1 MKIKTMKIKQFI
13 VFCFA
18 FWLSACTAYAQN
30 RIVSV
35 DGTLSELLCALGLE
49 NQIVG
54 VDVTST
60 FPESLKK
67 LPQVGH
73 NRNIAA
79 EGVLSLNPTL
89 IVGLE
94 SSNLKPE
101 VIAQLRAAGKKVQI
115 FPRTYSIEGSKQ
127 LIREVAQFFQ
137 RSAQGEAIIK
147 SMETDLAKLKKVSP
161 SQKGLFIYARGV
173 GSLMVS
179 GEGTP
184 LEKMFQLVGCE
195 NAVKGF
201 ANYKPLTAEA
211 LLLANPDFIIL
222 FNSGLESVGGVEGL
236 LKVQGISQTKAGK
249 NRKIIA
255 MDGQLLT
262 GFGIRVGKALVELS
276 EKISQTNY

>member
-13 VFCFA
+13 VLSCL
-18 FWLSACTAYAQN
+18 FWLSTCVSYAQN

-60 FPESLKK
+60 FPETLKK

-73 NRNIAA
+73 NRNISA

-89 IVGLE
+89 VVGLE
-94 SSNLKPE
+94 SSSLKPE
-101 VIAQLRAAGKKVQI
+101 VIAQLKATGKKVQI
-115 FPRTYSIEGSKQ
+115 FSRTYSIDGTKQ
-127 LIREVAQFFQ
+127 LVREVAQFFQ

-147 SMETDLAKLKKVSP
+147 SIDTDLAKLKKVIP
-161 SQKGLFIYARGV
+161 TQKGLFIYARGV

>member
-1 MKIKTMKIKQFI
+1 MKIKHFI
-13 VFCFA
+13 IFSFA
-18 FWLSACTAYAQN
+18 FWLNICAAYAQN

-94 SSNLKPE
+94 SSSLKPE
-101 VIAQLRAAGKKVQI
+101 VIAQLKATGKKVQI
-115 FPRTYSIEGSKQ
+115 FPRVYSIEGTKQ
-127 LIREVAQFFQ
+127 LVREVAQFFQ

-147 SMETDLAKLKKVSP
+147 NIETDLAKLKKISP
-161 SQKGLFIYARGV
+161 PQKGLFIYARGV
-173 GSLMVS
+173 GSMMVS

-201 ANYKPLTAEA
+201 VDYKPLTAES
-211 LLLANPDFIIL
+211 LLSANPDFIIL
-222 FNSGLESVGGVEGL
+222 FNSGLASVGGVEGL
-236 LKVQGISQTKAGK
+236 LKVQGINQTKAGK